1 MNLKPLIIV
10 SKEDK
15 ENSIFGLSNI
25 NNKLFLDICELK
37 DFFSL
42 EALSKKKYNNNEVT
56 TQDKKNDSLS
66 LTNYIENQNKYATTC
81 KFHIFIMYYRCF
93 MQKI

>member
-10 SKEDK
+10 PKEDK

-25 NNKLFLDICELK
+25 NNKLFLDFCELK

-42 EALSKKKYNNNEVT
+42 EDPSKKKHSNNEVT
-56 TQDKKNDSLS
+56 TQEKKNDSLS
-66 LTNYIENQNKYATTC
+66 LTNYIENKNKYATTC
-81 KFHIFIMYYRCF
+81 KYNLFIMYYRCF